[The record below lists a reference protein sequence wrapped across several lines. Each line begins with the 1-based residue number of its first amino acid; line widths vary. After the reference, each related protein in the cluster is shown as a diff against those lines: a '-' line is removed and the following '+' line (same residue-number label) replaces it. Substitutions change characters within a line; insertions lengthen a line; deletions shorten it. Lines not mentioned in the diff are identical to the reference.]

1 MQKGTKK
8 ITIMGLL
15 ANCSTDE
22 ARALLKNYGYPDAK
36 NKTDLEVQLAKLYKD
51 TDDKRQLEKDFA
63 EIHPHKNFI
72 GKYIFET
79 PKTEKTVVETVE
91 EISTAPIPAIMPEY
105 KSGVDESKSCS
116 CGCSNMDG
124 NANVGSTSGGKTEND
139 KIIIYSM
146 FGIVSILALVL
157 INKNK

>member
-22 ARALLKNYGYPDAK
+22 ARALLKKYGYPDAK
-36 NKTDLEVQLAKLYKD
+36 NKSDLEVQLAKLYKEV
-51 TDDKRQLEKDFA
+51 DDKRQLEKDFA

-72 GKYIFET
+72 GKYIFST
-79 PKTEKTVVETVE
+79 PKTEKTVIETVE
-91 EISTAPIPAIMPEY
+91 EISTEPIPQAVPEV
-105 KSGVDESKSCS
+105 KSGIDESKSCG

-124 NANVGSTSGGKTEND
+124 NANENRPSSGRTEND
-139 KIIIYSM
+139 KLIILSM

>member
-22 ARALLKNYGYPDAK
+22 ARALLKKYGYPDAK
-36 NKTDLEVQLAKLYKD
+36 NRSDLEVQLAKLYKD
-51 TDDKRQLEKDFA
+51 ADDKRQVEKDFA
-63 EIHPHKNFI
+63 KIHPHKDFI
-72 GKYIFET
+72 GRYIFET
-79 PKTEKTVVETVE
+79 PKEIKTVIETVE
-91 EISTAPIPAIMPEY
+91 QISTEPTPQSLPEV
-105 KSGVDESKSCS
+105 KSAMDEDKSCG

-124 NANVGSTSGGKTEND
+124 NPNQNTNSNSRTEND
-139 KIIIYSM
+139 KIIIYGM

-157 INKNK
+157 ITKNK